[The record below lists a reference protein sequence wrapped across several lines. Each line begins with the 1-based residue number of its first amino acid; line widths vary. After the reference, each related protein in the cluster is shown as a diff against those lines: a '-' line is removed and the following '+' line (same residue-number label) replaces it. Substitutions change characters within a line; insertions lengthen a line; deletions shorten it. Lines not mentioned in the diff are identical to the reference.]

1 MQVLYQLSYGP
12 KNAVKPVGL
21 ADVVPKLTTAATLAK
36 HRLHLAPNGSELSLN
51 LNLIHRQL
59 NRLIGGV
66 RSLQANREAIA
77 MKMFQGC
84 STAWNQCTDNRSLP
98 EARRID
104 NRLHQNHITVS
115 NMGIDH

>member
-21 ADVVPKLTTAATLAK
+21 AVVVPKLTTAATLAK
-36 HRLHLAPNGSELSLN
+36 HRLHLAPNGSELALN

-104 NRLHQNHITVS
+104 NRLHQNHIAIS
-115 NMGIDH
+115 NMGIHH